1 MSSITI
7 DQLKAA
13 LDLLGVDY
21 SGITFQV
28 IGAEP
33 DPVTPTPQ
41 PTTNVF
47 PHKIT
52 FENSSDQGNGS
63 AAILFR
69 TLKDGDIIAVSA
81 NGEQARKG
89 TPYKGCPVFILS
101 KSGNEYSRPLVFVIT
116 DKSGIVYTVKSS
128 DSATPSTP
136 SNNEFDHSETYTSY
150 GVRNGG
156 RQAWR
161 ISKGGD
167 ELGAGP
173 IKFVF
178 ASGKSFIVKNP
189 LKNCR
194 DQENCSRN
202 SKADMYGFV
211 YKPGIGPNGEGD
223 DDTGTSHGGIYLH
236 APYGD
241 SSKEVTMY
249 W

>member
-1 MSSITI
+1 MPKCPNCGHTFTEGSIPP
-7 DQLKAA
+7 
-13 LDLLGVDY
+13 
-21 SGITFQV
+21 
-28 IGAEP
+28 P
-33 DPVTPTPQ
+33 DPVK
-41 PTTNVF
+41 VF

-52 FENSSDQGNGS
+52 FENDSDQGNGA

-69 TLKDGDIIAVSA
+69 TLTDGAVSSVIV
-81 NGEQARKG
+81 NGELARKG
-89 TPYKGCPVFILS
+89 VPYKGCPVFLMS
-101 KSGNEYSRPLVFVIT
+101 KPGQEYSRPLRMIIT
-116 DKSGIVYTVKSS
+116 TADGQTYYATGGAGSNDSGAA
-128 DSATPSTP
+128 DSPTGDYEHKA
-136 SNNEFDHSETYTSY
+136 TYTSY

-161 ISKGGD
+161 IPKSGKD
-167 ELGAGP
+167 LGSGP

-178 ASGKSFIVKNP
+178 ASGRVFIVKNP

-202 SKADMYGFV
+202 SKAEDYGFV

-223 DDTGTSHGGIYLH
+223 NDTGTSHGGIYLH

-241 SSKEVTMY
+241 GSKTVTMY